1 MKNVVFAAK
10 NFIRCSARK
19 HFEGEHNFFK
29 TDQNLRK
36 SLLHKI

>member
-1 MKNVVFAAK
+1 MKNVIFVAK

-29 TDQNLRK
+29 IDQNPRK
-36 SLLHKI
+36 FLLHKI